1 MVNEPTTDDSI
12 KAVYIEGDSEAEVF
26 SRAASW
32 FGQRDGAVEIQA
44 VHWRRLHHKL
54 NDTEGLFE
62 LHVYFEP
69 QSGFED

>member
-12 KAVYIEGDSEAEVF
+12 MAVYIQGNSEAEVF

-32 FGQRDGAVEIQA
+32 FAQRDGAVEVEAI
-44 VHWRRLHHKL
+44 HWRRLHREL
-54 NDTEGLFE
+54 VDAEGMFE

-69 QSGFED
+69 QPGFED